1 MKGVIHPS
9 VRKLQRWLDGH
20 EDGLDKHLASCERC
34 AERIEALETGVSLQQ
49 PLLALLSPPERLE
62 ERLRKPIDE
71 RLRARSDLA
80 LMSEIFGLPIRAVR
94 VMTISGEGET

>member
-1 MKGVIHPS
+1 MKAVIHPS

-20 EDGLDKHLASCERC
+20 EEGLDKHLASCERC
-34 AERIEALETGVSLQQ
+34 AERIEALETSGSVQH
-49 PLLALLSPPERLE
+49 ALLTLLTPPERLE

-71 RLRARSDLA
+71 RMRARADLA

>member
-1 MKGVIHPS
+1 MRAVIHPS
-9 VRKLQRWLDGH
+9 IRKLQRWLDGH

-34 AERIEALETGVSLQQ
+34 AERIEELETGGSLEQ
-49 PLLALLSPPERLE
+49 PLLTLLSPPERLE

-71 RLRARSDLA
+71 RLRARADLS

-94 VMTISGEGET
+94 VMTISGEGEQ